1 MNSEQFQGQLR
12 AMKGSALEIWGRITG
27 DPWQRLAGRRERM
40 MGEFEAS
47 LAQSRAMAESRFP
60 RRAR

>member
-47 LAQSRAMAESRFP
+47 LAQSRAMAESSFP

>member
-1 MNSEQFQGQLR
+1 MNTDQFQGQIR

-27 DPWQRLAGRRERM
+27 DPWQRLAGRRERLI
-40 MGEFEAS
+40 GEFEAS
-47 LAQSRAMAESRFP
+47 LAQSRAMAESSFP

>member
-1 MNSEQFQGQLR
+1 MNTDQFQGQIR

-27 DPWQRLAGRRERM
+27 DPWQRLAGRRERL

-47 LAQSRAMAESRFP
+47 LAQSRAMAESSFP

>member
-1 MNSEQFQGQLR
+1 MNADQFQGQMR

-27 DPWQRLAGRRERM
+27 DPWQRLAGRRERL

-47 LAQSRAMAESRFP
+47 LAQSRAMAESSFP